1 MENNDSENNEL
12 KKIIFEFL
20 RDILNTFP
28 ELREEL
34 TDDLQ
39 TLYLGN
45 GENSDKAVENLKQH
59 FKMVYPER
67 FFDILYENE
76 KIFSEEKE
84 LYFLPGIE
92 FRRLWNDNISDHT
105 RKTIWKY
112 LQLILFSIVSNI
124 SDTNSFKDTAT
135 LFQAI
140 NEDEFKKKLEDTISS
155 IQDLFKQPSPVEQ
168 ESTEDMKQPDMKQPD
183 TKQQINLD
191 ELPDADSIHEHISVM
206 MNGKLGKLAKEIAEE
221 TAQDLNLDTSNV
233 TNMNDLF
240 QNLLKNPT
248 KLMQMVKNVGSK
260 LDDKIKSGD
269 IKESE
274 LLQEASEM
282 MKNMKNMP
290 GMENIH
296 QMMGKLGL
304 NLGNQKVN
312 TNAVQAQLQRN
323 LRIAQQRERMKNKIK
338 ENNRDSLNPVELQ
351 KEQKEQKIQIE
362 QAEQANKAMNELLR
376 AEGFDSG
383 IEKYVFRS
391 GEKPTKSSRQS
402 NIKNKKHKKK
412 GKTSK

>member
-1 MENNDSENNEL
+1 MENNSSNNNEL
-12 KKIIFEFL
+12 KKIVIEFL
-20 RDILNTFP
+20 RDVLNTFP
-28 ELREEL
+28 ELRDEL
-34 TDDLQ
+34 TNDLKILSQGNIDDSD
-39 TLYLGN
+39 T
-45 GENSDKAVENLKQH
+45 DKAIENVKEH
-59 FKMVYPER
+59 FKLVYPER

-76 KIFSEEKE
+76 KIFSEEKD

-92 FRRLWNDNISDHT
+92 FRRLWNDNISEHT

-124 SDTNSFKDTAT
+124 PDTHSFKDTAS

-140 NEDEFKKKLEDTISS
+140 DEDEFKKKLEDTISS
-155 IQDLFKQPSPVEQ
+155 IHELFKQTGNDNN
-168 ESTEDMKQPDMKQPD
+168 TETTDND
-183 TKQQINLD
+183 TGEEDINQQINLD
-191 ELPDADSIHEHISVM
+191 DLPNADSIHEHISGM

-221 TAQDLNLDTSNV
+221 TAQDLNLDTSNAN
-233 TNMNDLF
+233 NMNDLF

-296 QMMGKLGL
+296 NMMGKLGL

-338 ENNRDSLNPVELQ
+338 ENNQGSLNPSPSELQ
-351 KEQKEQKIQIE
+351 NELKERT
-362 QAEQANKAMNELLR
+362 EQANKAMNELLK
-376 AEGFDSG
+376 AEGFDCG

-391 GEKPTKSSRQS
+391 GDKPIKSSRQS
-402 NIKNKKHKKK
+402 NNKNTNHKKHKKK
-412 GKTSK
+412 GKTTK